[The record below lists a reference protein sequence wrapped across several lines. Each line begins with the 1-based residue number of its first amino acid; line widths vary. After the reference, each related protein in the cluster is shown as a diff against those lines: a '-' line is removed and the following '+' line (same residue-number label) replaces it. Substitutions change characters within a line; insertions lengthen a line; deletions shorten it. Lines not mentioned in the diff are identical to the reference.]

1 MDAEA
6 IRRFTILASAVDHSW
21 RAMEKSLECEWVL
34 PALTLTYCFI
44 DNMAYL
50 AAGETESKVGPRF
63 ERWVSDWMLSRGKL
77 DCEASDLYGARCA
90 VVHNWTAEST
100 VSKRGKAKHILY
112 HYGSADPTQLHDL
125 ARRHPGQYVVV
136 HLDTLIEETKGGA
149 VNFIGSLDVNLE
161 LRERVLGK
169 VDKLYV
175 SPATWLRSGIGT
187 SSSAG

>member
-1 MDAEA
+1 MDVNS
-6 IRRFTILASAVDHSW
+6 IRKFTILASAVDHSW
-21 RAMEKSLECEWVL
+21 RAMEKSMESEWLL

-50 AAGETESKVGPRF
+50 AADEKEIRVRPRF
-63 ERWVSDWMLSRGKL
+63 ERWVADWMLSRGRL

-90 VVHNWTAEST
+90 VIHRWSAESS
-100 VSKRGKAKHILY
+100 VRDKGEAKHILY
-112 HYGSADPTQLHDL
+112 YYGNADSAPLHDR

-136 HLDTLIEETKGGA
+136 HLDALIAETKEAG
-149 VNFIGSLDVNLE
+149 VSFIGSLDTNEE

-175 SPATWLRSGIGT
+175 SPATWLAPRIGT
-187 SSSAG
+187 DS